1 MAIYDW
7 YALPFQAL
15 QEFLGGFLPTLVNIV
30 GAIIIFIIG
39 WFVSVGIGRLV
50 AEILK
55 RLQFNRLFEKEG
67 WKKAL
72 EKAELKVDASGFIGA
87 IFKWV
92 LVIVFLL
99 AAVEVSGLSQFADF
113 LKSDVLPYL
122 PNVIVA
128 ALIFVV
134 AIIIADILEKI
145 VRAAVEGI
153 KAGYAK
159 TAGIIVKW
167 AIWIFAIL
175 AILVQLKVAPSLIQ
189 TLFTGVV
196 GLLVIA
202 GGLAFGL
209 GGKDIAEEFLRQL
222 KDKLER

>member
-1 MAIYDW
+1 MAIIDW
-7 YALPFQAL
+7 YSLTFQAL
-15 QEFLGGFLPTLVNIV
+15 QEFTKGLLPILLNIV
-30 GAIIIFIIG
+30 GAVIVFIIG
-39 WFVSVGIGRLV
+39 WFISVGIGRLI

-55 RLQFNRLFEKEG
+55 RLQFDRLFEKES

-72 EKAELKVDASGFIGA
+72 EKADLKVEPSGFIGA

-113 LKSDVLPYL
+113 LKTEVLPYL

-153 KAGYAK
+153 KSGYAK
-159 TAGIIVKW
+159 AAGAIVKW
-167 AIWIFAIL
+167 AIWIFAVL
-175 AILVQLKVAPSLIQ
+175 AILMQLRVAVGLIQ
-189 TLFTGVV
+189 TLFTGIIA
-196 GLLVIA
+196 LLAIA

-209 GGKDIAEEFLRQL
+209 GGKDLAAEYLRQL
-222 KDKLER
+222 REKLEK